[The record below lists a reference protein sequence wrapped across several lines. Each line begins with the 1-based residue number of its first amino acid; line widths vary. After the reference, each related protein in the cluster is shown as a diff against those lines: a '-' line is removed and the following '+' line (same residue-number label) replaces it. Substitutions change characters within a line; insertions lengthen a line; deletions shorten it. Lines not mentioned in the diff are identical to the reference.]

1 MTSEVVWRPPW
12 PWMLVEAIEICLLC
26 SSSQESPQH
35 QEKVRKNKSSDG
47 DVVHK
52 KVSGKPATT
61 RDAGTLTRAA
71 STDVKAIQVSL
82 PGNQSIYGWAVKT
95 VGILIIEIC
104 TPLQMFLYD
113 ATHMMDN
120 HK

>member
-35 QEKVRKNKSSDG
+35 QEKVRKNKFSDG

-52 KVSGKPATT
+52 KVSGKPAIT

-82 PGNQSIYGWAVKT
+82 PGNEFTLGLAIQYWEFLHRNCPRFGM
-95 VGILIIEIC
+95 
-104 TPLQMFLYD
+104 PLRRARLSRT
-113 ATHMMDN
+113 ALP
-120 HK
+120 